1 MRLLHVL
8 QSANPAGGGVAEAVR
23 QFAAANRLQ
32 GHAVEIVSLDAPDAT
47 WVADGSLGVRALGRG
62 RKGYGYSSEFTQ
74 WLRQVGAGYD
84 AVIVNGIWQYSSFA
98 VRRALHGSG
107 TPYVVFPHGMLD
119 PWFRR
124 RYPLKH
130 LKKAIYW
137 RLAEYRVLRDSR
149 LVVFTC
155 EEERR
160 LSRDS
165 FQPYGFREAVANL
178 GIATPSGDPAM
189 QRAAFHARIPGLE
202 GKRLLLF
209 LGRLH
214 EKKGCNL
221 LINALSKAVVEFPL
235 KDPAF
240 HLVIAGPC
248 ADSTYLTELKE
259 LAASCFPGEV
269 PPITW
274 AGMLE
279 GDVKWGAYRAA
290 EAFVLPSHQ
299 ENFGLSVVEALSC
312 GLPVLISNKVNIW
325 REIDLDRAGHVES
338 DDLEGTLRLLQ
349 SWMSTKPES
358 NRVMRAAALRCFT
371 SRFEISHAAEHLID
385 LLQSIAISDLVRYGT
400 QTPVAMSATAIQ
412 NRKCGSK

>member
-1 MRLLHVL
+1 MKLLHVL
-8 QSANPAGGGVAEAVR
+8 QSANPAGGGVVEAVK
-23 QFAAANRLQ
+23 QFAIAHRRE
-32 GHAVEIVSLDAPDAT
+32 GHVVEIVSLDAPDAP
-47 WVADGSLGVRALGRG
+47 WVVDGSLGVRAFGRG
-62 RKGYGYSSEFTQ
+62 SKGYGYSPDFVP
-74 WLRQVGAGYD
+74 WLRHARSDYD
-84 AVIVNGIWQYSSFA
+84 AVIVNGIWQYNGYA
-98 VRRALHGSG
+98 VRLALRGSS

-137 RLAEYRVLRDSR
+137 RLVEYRVLRDSR

-160 LSRDS
+160 LARES
-165 FQPYGFREAVANL
+165 FRPYGFREGVANL
-178 GIATPSGDPAM
+178 GVAIPSGDPAQ
-189 QRAAFHARIPGLE
+189 QRAAFHARIPDLE

-214 EKKGCNL
+214 EKKGCDL
-221 LINALSKAVVEFPL
+221 LINALSKVATEYASM
-235 KDPAF
+235 DPGF
-240 HLVIAGPC
+240 HLVMAGPC
-248 ADSTYLTELKE
+248 GNATYLTELKK
-259 LAASCFPGEV
+259 LAASCFPGRV

-274 AGMLE
+274 TGMLD

-325 REIDLDRAGHVES
+325 REIDEDHAGYVES
-338 DDLEGTLRLLQ
+338 DDLDGTMRLLQ
-349 SWMSTKPES
+349 CWISTKLES
-358 NRVMRAAALRCFT
+358 NRSIRAAALRCFR
-371 SRFEISHAAEHLID
+371 SRFEISHAAGHLAE
-385 LLQSIAISDLVRYGT
+385 LLRHVASPGSASAAT
-400 QTPVAMSATAIQ
+400 QAPVAMSIAAIP
-412 NRKCGSK
+412 SK